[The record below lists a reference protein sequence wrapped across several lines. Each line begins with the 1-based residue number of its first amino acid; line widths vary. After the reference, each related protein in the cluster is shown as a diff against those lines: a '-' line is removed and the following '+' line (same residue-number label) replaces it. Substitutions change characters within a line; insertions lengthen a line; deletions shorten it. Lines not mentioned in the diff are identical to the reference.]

1 MPRCDHVKRDS
12 TAESTCLYHL
22 LILMLTKKT
31 RMSKLYHSR
40 YFNETRSKLAHL
52 DRERERGLD
61 RKSK

>member
-12 TAESTCLYHL
+12 TAESTCLYHV

-52 DRERERGLD
+52 ERERGLD